1 MKTVAIALR
10 PGSLLLAALLAGCV
24 YAPPASTTQRHVFQQ
39 HPGVYVDTWWS
50 YDAYGGSYV
59 NSRLVNGS
67 NVAKCVWTDTS
78 PSRRVNAGET
88 WQLSQMQTPGNVG
101 VAEVTNADPNCVN
114 ARR

>member
-10 PGSLLLAALLAGCV
+10 RSPLLLVAAVLAGCV
-24 YAPPASTTQRHVFQQ
+24 YAPPATTQRHDFQQ
-39 HPGVYVDTWWS
+39 HPGVYLDVWRS

-67 NVAKCVWTDTS
+67 NADKCVWTDTS
-78 PSRRVNAGET
+78 PSRRVNAGES
-88 WQLSQMQTPGNVG
+88 WQLSQVQTPGNVG